1 MKCHYFISATVVS
14 YGRSDRLEFADVFG
28 PGNVECN
35 VYVLHGSVF
44 YLSVYV
50 RIISRVTYISQIF
63 PTYNILRQQNNFL

>member
-1 MKCHYFISATVVS
+1 MSVIAVC
-14 YGRSDRLEFADVFG
+14 YGRCDSLEFADVFG
-28 PGNVECN
+28 AGSVECN

-63 PTYNILRQQNNFL
+63 PTYNILRRQNNFL